1 MVTTVVLVVGAVVV
15 DVVLVVGTMNEGRGM
30 FLHLSCW
37 SFPPEEQSFL
47 DKKNRSGTLFGL
59 RTEDLEIDLESTE
72 IKN

>member
-1 MVTTVVLVVGAVVV
+1 MVLVVGAVVV

-37 SFPPEEQSFL
+37 SFPPEELSFL

>member
-1 MVTTVVLVVGAVVV
+1 MVLVVGAVV
-15 DVVLVVGTMNEGRGM
+15 VVLVVGTMNEGRGM

>member
-1 MVTTVVLVVGAVVV
+1 MVLVVGAVV
-15 DVVLVVGTMNEGRGM
+15 VVLVVGTMNEGRGM

-37 SFPPEEQSFL
+37 SFPPEELSFL